1 MQQLSAQDASFIYSE
16 TPNAHM
22 HVATLSLYD
31 QSTAPGGHV
40 RFRDILHNIER
51 RLHLAKCFRR
61 KLVEVPG
68 GTDHPYWIEDRD
80 FDLEFHVRHVALPP
94 PGDWRQF
101 CKQAARLHSYPLD
114 RSKPLWELTVISGVR
129 AVEAVPEGSFG
140 LMLKIHHAAI
150 DGASGAALT
159 EVLHDLS
166 ASADGARA
174 PDVAWH
180 GEAEPTPLELMSRSA
195 FNNFL
200 QPFRAAEVWSRTA
213 PALARVRDA
222 FRSNALKPIGPVPRT
237 RFNGR
242 VTPHRVFD
250 GRCYRLDDLR
260 AIKRAV
266 EGATIN
272 DVVLTIVGGALRR
285 YLSQMGELPNDS
297 LIAMAPINVRTVD
310 EKNTEG
316 NRVAAMLASLG
327 THVADPLER
336 LALVRDSTHNSK
348 EFTAAIGARLM
359 TDYGHFV
366 PARLAALAARLYTAT
381 AAAERGTPS
390 FNCVVTNVPGPQ
402 APLYM
407 SGARLERLYGMGP
420 VSDGAGLIF
429 PVFSYCGGI
438 TIAVCGCRDT
448 LPDVERLTDD
458 LDASAAALLHATAR

>member
-22 HVATLSLYD
+22 HVATLGLYD
-31 QSTAPGGHV
+31 QSTAPGGLV
-40 RFRDILHNIER
+40 RFRDILKNIER

-68 GTDHPYWIEDRD
+68 ATDHPYWIEDRN

-114 RSKPLWELTVISGVR
+114 RSKPLWELTVISGLR
-129 AVEAVPEGSFG
+129 AMDDIPDGAFA

-150 DGASGAALT
+150 DGATGAALT
-159 EVLHDLS
+159 EVLHDLN
-166 ASADGARA
+166 AS
-174 PDVAWH
+174 PDDIASPETQWS
-180 GEAEPTPLELMSRSA
+180 GEADPTPLELMSRSA
-195 FNNFL
+195 LNNFL

-213 PALARVRDA
+213 PALARAAEV
-222 FRSNALKPIGPVPRT
+222 FRAKSLKPIGPVPRT

-250 GRCYRLDDLR
+250 GRRYALDDLR
-260 AIKRAV
+260 AAKRAV

-285 YLSQMGELPNDS
+285 YLAERNELPNDS
-297 LIAMAPINVRTVD
+297 LIALAPINVRTVD

-316 NRVAAMLASLG
+316 NKVAAMLASLC
-327 THVADPLER
+327 THIADPAER
-336 LALVRDSTHNSK
+336 LAAVRDSTHNSK

-366 PARLAALAARLYTAT
+366 PARIAALATRLYVET

-402 APLYM
+402 VPLYM
-407 SGARLERLYGMGP
+407 SGARLDRLFGMGP

-429 PVFSYCGGI
+429 PVFSYCGGL

-448 LPDVERLTDD
+448 LPDVERLAGD
-458 LDASAAALLHATAR
+458 LDASFQALVHATA